1 MRLILVFAKRVPR
14 DVVARQKKSA
24 RPPPLAWRRRREDE
38 HHKKER
44 PPSPTCLA
52 ATRGGRQHKGD
63 STISRIDASM
73 FDGWQVVVGRAGCAD
88 SSLSKRMMVGA
99 IISAIS
105 RLSIFPDSGSP
116 LAALYPI
123 NTGYRYVVSGNYLA
137 FYRHMGGCVYIDRI
151 FYSGSDWIERL
162 FSS

>member
-1 MRLILVFAKRVPR
+1 MPR
-14 DVVARQKKSA
+14 AEIRYSPSA
-24 RPPPLAWRRRREDE
+24 LNDLDE
-38 HHKKER
+38 IWDHIAL
-44 PPSPTCLA
+44 SLGNLQA
-52 ATRGGRQHKGD
+52 AEH
-63 STISRIDASM
+63 A
-73 FDGWQVVVGRAGCAD
+73 
-88 SSLSKRMMVGA
+88 VGA